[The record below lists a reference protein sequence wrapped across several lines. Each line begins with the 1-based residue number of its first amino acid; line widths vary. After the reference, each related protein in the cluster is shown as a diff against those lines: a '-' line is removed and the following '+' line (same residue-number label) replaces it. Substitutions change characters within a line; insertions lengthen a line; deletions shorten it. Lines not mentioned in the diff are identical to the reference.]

1 MGQHEKD
8 VTIIPVPNFEG
19 EWNQETRRA
28 TNYSMVFAQAQQ
40 NKKHKKM
47 SMSKTKRRS
56 LENEEEF
63 AIAKHGQA
71 PFHHAYAQ
79 EDLMRKKRII
89 TYINC
94 CIRPTIAIP

>member
-1 MGQHEKD
+1 MQKD

-19 EWNQETRRA
+19 EWNQETQRA

-47 SMSKTKRRS
+47 SLSKTKRRS

-71 PFHHAYAQ
+71 PFHQAYAQ
-79 EDLMRKKRII
+79 EDLMVSYKIV
-89 TYINC
+89 C
-94 CIRPTIAIP
+94 VS